1 MKIKKLAAMCAQSK
15 SIYVYQFRGFNG
27 CLVQWVGTGFGLYKI
42 ENLPKLDKDSIF
54 TIFDIPPDKQIN
66 YVVNIQKIRPTAI
79 CVEDADDTEQE
90 IARLPITINGLN
102 AFKTSEGVTFMRGE
116 LTAPIDDE
124 TIQLCARRDAAGH
137 LYFAAKAGF
146 MLRAVIMPYD
156 CITEEFCTDVENLSA
171 LLQIAYDGKRY
182 RAVHPVDGVGADV
195 YNDDEMEQEDMT

>member
-1 MKIKKLAAMCAQSK
+1 M
-15 SIYVYQFRGFNG
+15 
-27 CLVQWVGTGFGLYKI
+27 VQWVGTGFGLYKI

-54 TIFDIPPDKQIN
+54 TIFDIPHDKESDYN
-66 YVVNIQKIRPTAI
+66 VVIQEIRPTTI

-90 IARLPITINGLN
+90 IARLPITVNGLN

-116 LTAPIDDE
+116 LTAPIADE

-171 LLQIAYDGKRY
+171 LLQIAYDGKQA
-182 RAVHPVDGVGADV
+182 RAVRSVDGAGADV
-195 YNDDEMEQEDMT
+195 YKDDETEQEEME